1 MELRRC
7 GNSEL
12 RLSALG
18 VGAWAFGGGD
28 YWGEQDQNDVDRVVH
43 RAVELGINYFDTAEM
58 YNDGRSEASLG
69 KAIRDLDRDKVIV
82 GSKISPNNVQPK
94 VLIEHCEATLRRL
107 GLEWIDLY
115 MVHWPITPEWI
126 RHFGS
131 EESLDRVVEDAFDTL
146 CRLQE
151 QGKIRSI
158 GVSNFAPN
166 KLEEA
171 QKAGAK
177 VVVNELAYSLL
188 SRAIEYEILP
198 FCAAKG
204 IGVIGYSPL
213 QQGLLSD
220 KFIDIDTLPPVRR
233 RTRHFDSRK
242 VKGSR
247 HGGWGAEA
255 ELKKILAEIRDL
267 SRALGRSTSQVALRW
282 SLANPLVTCVLIG
295 CRNLIQLEANAA
307 AAEEPL
313 DQDTLKRLNEIT
325 APLKDK
331 LGSSFD
337 YFESAENDRTR

>member
-7 GNSEL
+7 GDSKL
-12 RLSALG
+12 SLSALG

-43 RAVELGINYFDTAEM
+43 RAVEFGINYFDTAEG

-69 KAIRDLDRDKVIV
+69 KAFRGLDRDKVIV

-94 VLIEHCEATLRRL
+94 VLTEHCEASLRRL

-115 MVHWPITPEWI
+115 MVHWPITPEAI
-126 RHFGS
+126 RHFSS
-131 EESLDRVVEDAFDTL
+131 EESLGQVVEDAFETL

-166 KLEEA
+166 KLEKA

-188 SRAIEYEILP
+188 SRAIECEILP

-204 IGVIGYSPL
+204 TGVIGYSPL

-220 KFIDIDTLPPVRR
+220 KYIDIDTLPSERR
-233 RTRHFDSRK
+233 RTRHFNSRK

-247 HGGWGAEA
+247 HGGPGAEP
-255 ELKKILAEIRDL
+255 ELKKALTKIRDL
-267 SRALGRSTSQVALRW
+267 SRALGKSTSQVALRW
-282 SLANPLVTCVLIG
+282 SLANPLVTCVLVG

-325 APLKDK
+325 EPLKDK

-337 YFESAENDRTR
+337 YFERAENDRTR